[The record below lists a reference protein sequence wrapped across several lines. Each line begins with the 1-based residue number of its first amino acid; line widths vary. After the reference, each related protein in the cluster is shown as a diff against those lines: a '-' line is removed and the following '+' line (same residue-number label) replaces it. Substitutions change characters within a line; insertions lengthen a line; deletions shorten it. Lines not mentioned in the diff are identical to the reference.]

1 RGYPD
6 VSLQGLYFEMVGGG
20 ETGTLSG
27 TSASSPTFAS
37 IIALINDQLIAAG
50 KPVLGFLN
58 PWIYSI
64 ASTAFTD
71 ITIGHNPGFV
81 AFNATVGWDPLS

>member
-6 VSLQGLYFEMVGGG
+6 VAIQGWLFKIVRGGNVSFAG
-20 ETGTLSG
+20 G

-37 IIALINDQLIAAG
+37 IIALINDRLIAAR
-50 KPVLGFLN
+50 KEASLGFLSGFL
-58 PWIYSI
+58 YSN

-71 ITIGHNPGFV
+71 ITTGHNSG
-81 AFNATVGWDPLS
+81 